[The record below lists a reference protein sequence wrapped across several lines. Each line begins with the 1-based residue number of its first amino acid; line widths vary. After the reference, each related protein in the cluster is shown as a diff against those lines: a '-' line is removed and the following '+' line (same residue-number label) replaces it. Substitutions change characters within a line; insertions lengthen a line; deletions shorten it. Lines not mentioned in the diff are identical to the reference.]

1 MHPYSQRTLSNHIAT
16 LALTLLAAF
25 SAIMISSNVPSNATT
40 EDNVDS
46 SLQADK
52 YPTESEIHLTLDKYA
67 TTNLDGSTFYDVNE
81 AEQDNVDPRIVEI
94 AEVANDITS
103 DSKGKQELAQPADLN
118 PTNYGNWCGKNN
130 SGPGEPINEL
140 DRACMGHDHC
150 LNINRPTC
158 DCDQEFVSRLREIR
172 GQFSGWARTY
182 LEAAIV
188 AVPTWRGC

>member
-67 TTNLDGSTFYDVNE
+67 TTNLDGSTFYDVN
-81 AEQDNVDPRIVEI
+81 
-94 AEVANDITS
+94 S
-103 DSKGKQELAQPADLN
+103 QE
-118 PTNYGNWCGKNN
+118 
-130 SGPGEPINEL
+130 
-140 DRACMGHDHC
+140 R
-150 LNINRPTC
+150 
-158 DCDQEFVSRLREIR
+158 
-172 GQFSGWARTY
+172 
-182 LEAAIV
+182 
-188 AVPTWRGC
+188 